1 MYVIGVLG
9 SVNDVHKGRD
19 IVSTVMRLAA
29 DCNAKLR
36 FELIGADVADFSGIS
51 GVHATGAYANDA
63 VFDLAK
69 SRRVDVWLFV
79 SVFEESYGLALSIA
93 MRTGLPIVYNDVGA
107 YTERLVYRTN
117 AFPVDGHDAH
127 AVLRTLRATSTR
139 GASPRHTVTRRYQVY
154 DHNPEWLWLLERP
167 QLQNGTRRCRM
178 S

>member
-1 MYVIGVLG
+1 MHVTLSYSTRITHFKNFVRWIRVPRPLLIQGVPDILTSSDEQCVPERPVYVIGVLG

-79 SVFEESYGLALSIA
+79 SVFEESYGSGSEHCDAD
-93 MRTGLPIVYNDVGA
+93 RPA
-107 YTERLVYRTN
+107 YRL
-117 AFPVDGHDAH
+117 
-127 AVLRTLRATSTR
+127 
-139 GASPRHTVTRRYQVY
+139 Q
-154 DHNPEWLWLLERP
+154 
-167 QLQNGTRRCRM
+167 
-178 S
+178 